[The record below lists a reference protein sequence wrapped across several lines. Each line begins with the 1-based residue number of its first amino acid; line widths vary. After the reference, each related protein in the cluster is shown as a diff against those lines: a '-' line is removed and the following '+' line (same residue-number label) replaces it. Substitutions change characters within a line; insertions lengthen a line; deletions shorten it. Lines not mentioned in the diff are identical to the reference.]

1 MLNELYYIGLRYHD
15 TQVAG
20 QNFYL
25 LHIFLSFIM
34 IDIPIHILCIIK
46 FLALKK
52 KQETSVSDCSAC
64 DVILHPRPEHGTGD
78 G

>member
-1 MLNELYYIGLRYHD
+1 MLNELDYIGLRYHD

-20 QNFYL
+20 RNFYL

-34 IDIPIHILCIIK
+34 IDIPIHILFIIK

-52 KQETSVSDCSAC
+52 NKKLQSPTLVHAM
-64 DVILHPRPEHGTGD
+64 
-78 G
+78 